1 MVVVGAAVVVAVAA
15 VVVAVA
21 AVVVA
26 VAAVVVAGAAVS
38 ELPPQAD
45 TTNRTVMN
53 TPSRFMN
60 PSLSLSHAG
69 GGATLEPPG
78 VDTRRRLA
86 VSGRR
91 TGCWRAYRLG
101 RIRFQT
107 PLSFLDLRLV
117 PDNRIDPS

>member
-1 MVVVGAAVVVAVAA
+1 MVVVG
-15 VVVAVA
+15 A

-69 GGATLEPPG
+69 GGPRYEPLG
-78 VDTRRRLA
+78 VDTRRRL
-86 VSGRR
+86 GR
-91 TGCWRAYRLG
+91 C
-101 RIRFQT
+101 
-107 PLSFLDLRLV
+107 V
-117 PDNRIDPS
+117 V